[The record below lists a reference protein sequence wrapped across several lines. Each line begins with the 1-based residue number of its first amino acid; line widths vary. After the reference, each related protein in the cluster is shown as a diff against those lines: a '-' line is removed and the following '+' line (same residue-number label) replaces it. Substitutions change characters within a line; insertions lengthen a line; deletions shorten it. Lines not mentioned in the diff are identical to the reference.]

1 VHDEGEFLSN
11 YNSTSGGSIF
21 GAFAG
26 KAGATFR
33 IKVERFS
40 VSAATPYTITA
51 TFTGVNDTNEPNDD
65 NAHATPLTIGTPAS
79 GYFFAGYEDHI
90 APLDAAWEDRFK
102 VTVPEGDMTF
112 TLNVPPAIDGEISLY
127 DANGSAIGAKSDST
141 PGATIIFTHTFTSTE
156 AGVCY
161 VAVHPYVSTPV
172 QTTLSTP
179 LGFWTTPYTLTVTG
193 P

>member
-1 VHDEGEFLSN
+1 MSN
-11 YNSTSGGSIF
+11 YNATSGGSMF

-40 VSAATPYTITA
+40 VTSATPYTLTA

-79 GYFFAGYEDHI
+79 GYLFAGYEDGTPPMDI
-90 APLDAAWEDRFK
+90 AWDDRFK
-102 VTVPEGDMTF
+102 VTVPEGEMTF
-112 TLNVPPAIDGEISLY
+112 TLNVPPGIDGAITLY
-127 DANGSAIGAKSDST
+127 DANGSGIDSGADST
-141 PGATIIFTHTFTSTE
+141 PGATVILKHTFTSSE

-161 VAVHPYVSTPV
+161 VAVAPYVNAQY
-172 QTTLSTP
+172 QTKLSTP
-179 LGFWTTPYTLTVTG
+179 FGFWTTPYTLTVTG